1 MSSWPQ
7 IKLTPGR
14 DTFGGWRIYAGNVSF
29 FPKGMPPSHRRVCP
43 VVSGHGRPMG
53 RWDGGNVTTGE
64 RRTNWSHKEPKQNS
78 FPMSLSPGEREHTA
92 RVPPLERVI
101 GTVWLRVA
109 LRGEEPRVVLVHGA
123 GVSSLYGVL
132 LAPRHTPE
140 P

>member
-1 MSSWPQ
+1 MQGTSRFSQRECVPARDKYVLSS
-7 IKLTPGR
+7 R
-14 DTFGGWRIYAGNVSF
+14 DMEGL
-29 FPKGMPPSHRRVCP
+29 
-43 VVSGHGRPMG
+43 
-53 RWDGGNVTTGE
+53 WDGGNVTTRE

-92 RVPPLERVI
+92 RVPPLERVM

-132 LAPRHTPE
+132 LAPPRTPE